1 MLCLDHMAGA
11 APVLLTGHV
20 DRSIGMWDMRLSESR
35 LLIRYR
41 CLQPSDPA
49 LPARTDATAIT
60 LPLAG
65 AHSAPVSAVRAHPS
79 SSHLFASASHDGSVK
94 LWDARSPKAALF
106 ALSRPPVAAA
116 GAEAPA
122 KGAEKEKVLALDW
135 TSDGQA
141 IASGG
146 EDKRLTLHRGE
157 GIGRE

>member
-1 MLCLDHMAGA
+1 MRATPSSLALH
-11 APVLLTGHV
+11 LLTQGLV
-20 DRSIGMWDMRLSESR
+20 
-35 LLIRYR
+35 
-41 CLQPSDPA
+41 A
-49 LPARTDATAIT
+49 DAAAIT
-60 LPLAG
+60 LPLAA

-79 SSHLFASASHDGSVK
+79 SAHLFASASHDGSVK

-106 ALSRPPVAAA
+106 ALSRPPAASGEAA
-116 GAEAPA
+116 G